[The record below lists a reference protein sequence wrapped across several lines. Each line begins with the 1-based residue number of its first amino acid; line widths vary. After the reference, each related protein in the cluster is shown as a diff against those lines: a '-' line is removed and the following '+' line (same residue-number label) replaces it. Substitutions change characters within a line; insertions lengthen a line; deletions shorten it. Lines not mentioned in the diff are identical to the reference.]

1 MKSGNKYE
9 KEMIK
14 LAAMLDALSHPARLQ
29 ILSHLSEYNR
39 CPAGSISNQL
49 PISKSTV
56 SIHLTKLKEAGI
68 ITCTPNGACLNYQLN
83 DDYLSLVKEQF
94 NNFIVQI
101 EMHKN
106 NRKECSASLNKNSQ
120 KVITDSATMIKQPKH
135 K

>member
-1 MKSGNKYE
+1 MKSVNKYE

-14 LAAMLDALSHPARLQ
+14 LATMLDALSHPARLQ
-29 ILSHLSEYNR
+29 ILSHLSGYKR

-83 DDYLSLVKEQF
+83 DEYLSLVKEQF

-101 EMHKN
+101 EMRKN
-106 NRKECSASLNKNSQ
+106 NRKECSTSHNKDSQ
-120 KVITDSATMIKQPKH
+120 NVIPDSATMNKQPKH